1 MDGPGP
7 VTVAC
12 LVAGDARDNGTDE
25 RRSVEGRG
33 NAPAS
38 DEQAA
43 RQAGEKEGS
52 PPRQTDGGCVRVD
65 DNAFDAKAKAK
76 ARSRE
81 LETKARASDFRSQY
95 RVSRLSIRVS
105 VKVRVKF

>member
-1 MDGPGP
+1 MTIRRSNLDPTQPMDGPGP
-7 VTVAC
+7 ATVAC

-52 PPRQTDGGCVRVD
+52 PPRQKDGDVFVSTTTPSTPRPRRRQGQGS
-65 DNAFDAKAKAK
+65 
-76 ARSRE
+76 SRPRPGPVTFE
-81 LETKARASDFRSQY
+81 
-95 RVSRLSIRVS
+95 VSIG
-105 VKVRVKF
+105 